1 MALVC
6 MGAGPGE
13 VTDGCCKQT
22 ERNGGGKE
30 HCEEQNRKRERERKM
45 VVERNTVKNRQH
57 NTPLS
62 EFSEQMSN
70 KERQAY
76 LGRSVESIK
85 LQSSQPG
92 TRLKQ
97 TKNSYQIR
105 YLS

>member
-13 VTDGCCKQT
+13 VTDECCKQ
-22 ERNGGGKE
+22 
-30 HCEEQNRKRERERKM
+30 REM
-45 VVERNTVKNRQH
+45 VVERNTVKNKQH
-57 NTPLS
+57 KTPLS
-62 EFSEQMSN
+62 EFSEQMCN

-105 YLS
+105 YLP